1 MKKLLALAGGLVL
14 LYTCQFIEEAER
26 IKKANEERDRIFEMV
41 KGNKKTK

>member
-26 IKKANEERDRIFEMV
+26 VKKANEERDRIFELV
-41 KGNKKTK
+41 KGSKKTK